1 MRKNLIILG
10 SSGLARE
17 MAMVA
22 EQVNARS
29 HAWNFL
35 GFISGDIKEQGR
47 NLGMGKVLGDD
58 AWLIEGDLR
67 ADLIIG
73 VGFPKVK
80 AKILEK
86 YLALHDRFTFPN
98 LIHPSASLDFRR
110 VDLGVGNVITAG
122 TALTCDIEISDFNL
136 FNLNGTVGHDA
147 RIGNFNV
154 FNPSVNISGGVQIGS
169 RVLAGTGCQIL
180 ENLKV
185 GDDATLGA
193 GSVVVKDVEPGLTMV
208 GVPAK
213 PLTPR

>member
-1 MRKNLIILG
+1 MRRNLIILG

-22 EQVNARS
+22 EHVNARS
-29 HAWNFL
+29 HVWNFL
-35 GFISGDIKEQGR
+35 GFISGDITEQGR

-58 AWLIEGDLR
+58 AWLIDGDLQ
-67 ADLIIG
+67 ADLVIG

-86 YLALHDRFTFPN
+86 YRTLHDRFAFPN
-98 LIHPSASLDFRR
+98 LIHPNASLDFRR
-110 VDLGVGNVITAG
+110 VELGVGNVITAG
-122 TALTCDIEISDFNL
+122 TAFTCDIEVADFNL

-180 ENLKV
+180 ENLKID
-185 GDDATLGA
+185 DDATLGA
-193 GSVVVKDVEPGLTMV
+193 GCVVVKDVEAGSTMV
-208 GVPAK
+208 GIPAK
-213 PLTPR
+213 PLAPR

>member
-1 MRKNLIILG
+1 MRRNLIILG

-17 MAMVA
+17 MAMVT
-22 EQVNARS
+22 EQVDARN

-35 GFISGDIKEQGR
+35 GFISGDMAEQGR
-47 NLGMGKVLGDD
+47 DLGLGKVLGDD
-58 AWLIEGDLR
+58 AWLIDSDLR

-73 VGFPKVK
+73 VGFPMVK

-86 YLALHDRFTFPN
+86 YRALDDRFAFPN
-98 LIHPSASLDFRR
+98 LIHPDASLDFRR
-110 VDLGVGNVITAG
+110 VELGIGNVITAG
-122 TALTCDIEISDFNL
+122 TAFTCDIEVADFNL

-147 RIGNFNV
+147 IVGNFNV

-180 ENLKV
+180 ENLKI

-193 GSVVVKDVEPGLTMV
+193 GSVVVKDVEAGLTMV
-208 GVPAK
+208 GIPAK
-213 PLTPR
+213 PLAPR